1 MGIHRLATEEAAG
14 VIMKSFAILSA
25 VVVATS
31 AQFYPAYPAPA
42 AALGYAA
49 AGYAAAPIAHA
60 PVVAAG
66 YAAAP
71 VAAAGYAAAPIAA
84 APVAAAPSVSSSQF
98 RAEDEAGN
106 TAYGYQNIN
115 NAAEQRGN
123 AHGGVEGSYTFRDEA
138 GVHTVS
144 YVADDYGYRVTGRSK
159 RSPQVAPIA
168 YAGYAAAPT
177 ASREA
182 ILTTIK
188 LNPGHAVFYRV
199 D

>member
-49 AGYAAAPIAHA
+49 AGYAAAPIAH
-60 PVVAAG
+60 
-66 YAAAP
+66 AP

-177 ASREA
+177 GYAAAPTASREA